1 MKKYEAI
8 IYDIDG
14 TLLNTLNM
22 NMYPLMKIIKEETGE
37 DWTFEQVLKFA
48 AYPGMKVMEEL
59 EVNNPEEVY
68 ARWVQYVNEY
78 KASPYEGMDDVLKTL
93 HEKLRFSVVSSKNKK
108 QYDIDVVSLGL
119 DDYMEVVV
127 LEDDTSKHKPDP
139 EPLLLCIERL
149 GLNKEDV
156 IYIGDAYSDLLAS
169 RNAGIDFAFAKWGS
183 VESKDMSDSNYI
195 LEKVEDLLGLL

>member
-1 MKKYEAI
+1 MKYKALI
-8 IYDIDG
+8 FDID
-14 TLLNTLNM
+14 NTLVNTLDM
-22 NMYPLMKIIKEETGE
+22 NMIPLQKIIQEEKGE
-37 DWTFEQVLKFA
+37 NWTLEEVYHFA
-48 AYPGMKVMEEL
+48 SYPGMKVMEEL

-68 ARWVQYVNEY
+68 ARWVKYVNEY
-78 KASPYEGMDDVLKTL
+78 QASPYEGMDDVLKTL

-139 EPLLLCIERL
+139 EPLLLCMERL
-149 GLNKEDV
+149 GLNKQ
-156 IYIGDAYSDLLAS
+156 ANLLTS
-169 RNAGIDFAFAKWGS
+169 RNAGIDFAFTKWGS

-195 LEKVEDLLGLL
+195 LEKVEDLLRLL

>member
-1 MKKYEAI
+1 MKYKALI
-8 IYDIDG
+8 FDID
-14 TLLNTLNM
+14 NTLVNTLDM
-22 NMYPLMKIIKEETGE
+22 NMIPLQKIILEEKGE
-37 DWTFEQVLKFA
+37 EWTLEEVYHFA
-48 AYPGMKVMEEL
+48 SYPGMKVMEEL
-59 EVNNPEEVY
+59 EVKNPEEVY
-68 ARWVQYVNEY
+68 ARWVKYVNEY
-78 KASPYEGMDDVLKTL
+78 KASLYDGMDNVLKTL

-139 EPLLLCIERL
+139 EPLLLCMERL

-183 VESKDMSDSNYI
+183 VESKDMNDSDYI
-195 LEKVEDLLGLL
+195 LEKVKDLLRLL

>member
-1 MKKYEAI
+1 M
-8 IYDIDG
+8 
-14 TLLNTLNM
+14 
-22 NMYPLMKIIKEETGE
+22 
-37 DWTFEQVLKFA
+37 
-48 AYPGMKVMEEL
+48 
-59 EVNNPEEVY
+59 
-68 ARWVQYVNEY
+68 
-78 KASPYEGMDDVLKTL
+78 

-139 EPLLLCIERL
+139 EPLLLCMERL

-169 RNAGIDFAFAKWGS
+169 RNAGIDFAYATWGS
-183 VESKDMSDSNYI
+183 VESKDMSDSDYI
-195 LEKVEDLLGLL
+195 LEKVEDLLRIL